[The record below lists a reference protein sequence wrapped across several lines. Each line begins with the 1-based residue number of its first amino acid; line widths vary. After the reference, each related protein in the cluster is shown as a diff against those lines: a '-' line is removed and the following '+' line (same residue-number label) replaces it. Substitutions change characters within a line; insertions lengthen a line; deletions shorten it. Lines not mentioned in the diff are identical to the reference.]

1 MTLSSH
7 ELMDA
12 VISSGMAAAVLGW
25 LVGDLPPVLFPKE
38 K

>member
-7 ELMDA
+7 ELMDTG
-12 VISSGMAAAVLGW
+12 ISSRMAAVLGW
-25 LVGDLPPVLFPKE
+25 LVGDLPPVLFAKE